1 MNQLG
6 YNYRLADINCALG
19 VSQLSKLNIFINKR
33 RDVASIYNK
42 NLLIDGIKLP
52 EEKKNI
58 YHSYHLYPILINFKK
73 LKINKDLF
81 LKKMLKANIN
91 LQVHYIPIHLQKYYK
106 KKYGFKKGDFKNA
119 ENFYKNEVSLPIYYN
134 LNKLDQLRVIKLIR
148 KILK

>member
-1 MNQLG
+1 
-6 YNYRLADINCALG
+6 
-19 VSQLSKLNIFINKR
+19 
-33 RDVASIYNK
+33 
-42 NLLIDGIKLP
+42 
-52 EEKKNI
+52 
-58 YHSYHLYPILINFKK
+58 
-73 LKINKDLF
+73 
-81 LKKMLKANIN
+81 MLKANVN